1 MFGEC
6 IIKYIIFM
14 RQPEDALSMVSIGN
28 IKLKYGL
35 MLAPMA
41 GVTDRSFR
49 RICKRFGAEYMV
61 SEMIS
66 SKAIIYHDTKTPELA
81 RMNESEHPMAL
92 QIFGSEPDIMA
103 QAVLWLTDNFSPE
116 AIDINMGCPVK
127 KIVGSGDGSALMRN
141 PEKAAAVAGAVVG
154 ALDGKVPVTVKI
166 RTGFDSEHKNAVE
179 VAKLLEGVGVS
190 LLCVHGR
197 TREQFY
203 APPVDIDTIAAVKSA
218 VGIPVIANGGIYSAE
233 DARNMLDRTHCDG
246 IMLGQGV
253 CGNPWLFDEIISSF
267 EGRPFSPPS
276 VDGRIALAKEH
287 TEMLIEDKG
296 EFTGIREARKHL
308 GWYLAGMRGA
318 AVMRHRINLAETK
331 ETIFA
336 LLDELVCS
344 IHEYEKSA
352 PENRAHII

>member
-14 RQPEDALSMVSIGN
+14 RQPEDVLSMVSIGN

-81 RMNESEHPMAL
+81 RMTESEHPMAL

-103 QAVLWLTDNFSPE
+103 QAALWLTDNFSPE

-141 PEKAAAVAGAVVG
+141 PEKAAAVAGSVVE
-154 ALDGKVPVTVKI
+154 ALGGKVPVTVKI

-197 TREQFY
+197 TRKQFY

-233 DARNMLDRTHCDG
+233 DARNML
-246 IMLGQGV
+246 
-253 CGNPWLFDEIISSF
+253 E
-267 EGRPFSPPS
+267 
-276 VDGRIALAKEH
+276 
-287 TEMLIEDKG
+287 
-296 EFTGIREARKHL
+296 RKI
-308 GWYLAGMRGA
+308 G
-318 AVMRHRINLAETK
+318 
-331 ETIFA
+331 
-336 LLDELVCS
+336 
-344 IHEYEKSA
+344 
-352 PENRAHII
+352 RAHV